1 MIAQKKGLSE
11 IPLIKFK
18 NFQDLAFDYG
28 KFSDCAITQVNL
40 ELHGYFTSLHRTNLN
55 QQAADYMG
63 KFLSSVGKIERLSIN
78 LSISSITVEYVAPIA
93 QGLRHLKG
101 LKVLEI
107 DMSRSKIETEAFEML
122 ANAIGVHPLQKIFIS
137 VEK

>member
-1 MIAQKKGLSE
+1 MITQKKGLSE

-40 ELHGYFTSLHRTNLN
+40 ELHGYFTSLQRTNLN

-78 LSISSITVEYVAPIA
+78 LSISSITVE
-93 QGLRHLKG
+93 
-101 LKVLEI
+101 
-107 DMSRSKIETEAFEML
+107 
-122 ANAIGVHPLQKIFIS
+122 
-137 VEK
+137 